1 MVENE
6 IMPIEPSDITNYDKA
21 DRHIYEWLLNKNNIS
36 QRNDYIRSIEKTYPI
51 APLGGYFEGCDMDC
65 EYNTV
70 DFNKAYTSNA
80 KDKQYFPV
88 FNSFDIFLKYDNHE
102 IEDYTQYIVQCYT
115 INEETSILF
124 RKTYSRCYGYKLN
137 RMSKDIQI
145 SILYFRRPS
154 KLNKTN
160 SDKYIDD
167 LYKMKISDNIH
178 EDIEKKKFIMNKNL
192 GLIEK
197 KYNKKSITKIYHTM
211 TEAQYY
217 QIKYGGHIYK
227 VSERKYEEDE
237 LTQEEKDEGVVESD
251 TLNKRSQPR
260 PRGSRHDARVLQ
272 APGKSRSTARSAR
285 RWPPFP

>member
-1 MVENE
+1 
-6 IMPIEPSDITNYDKA
+6 
-21 DRHIYEWLLNKNNIS
+21 
-36 QRNDYIRSIEKTYPI
+36 
-51 APLGGYFEGCDMDC
+51 MDC

-80 KDKQYFPV
+80 KDMQYFPV
-88 FNSFDIFLKYDNHE
+88 FNNFDIFLNYDNHE
-102 IEDYTQYIVQCYT
+102 IEDYTQYIIQCYT

-137 RMSKDIQI
+137 RMSKDIHI
-145 SILYFRRPS
+145 SISYFRRPS

-167 LYKMKISDNIH
+167 LYKMKISDNVH
-178 EDIEKKKFIMNKNL
+178 EDVEKKKFIMNKNL

-227 VSERKYEEDE
+227 VSETKYEEYE
-237 LTQEEKDEGVVESD
+237 LTQEEKIEE
-251 TLNKRSQPR
+251 L
-260 PRGSRHDARVLQ
+260 
-272 APGKSRSTARSAR
+272 
-285 RWPPFP
+285 